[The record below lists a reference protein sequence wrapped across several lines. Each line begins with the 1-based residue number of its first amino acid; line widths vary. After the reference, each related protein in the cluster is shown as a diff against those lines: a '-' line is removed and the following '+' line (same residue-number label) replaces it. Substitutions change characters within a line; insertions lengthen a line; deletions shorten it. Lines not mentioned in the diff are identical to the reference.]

1 MTFILKKINEQKK
14 IEKKSNIVKFPSKL
28 SSVEKEVEAIIFAA
42 AEPLDIDTIESKL
55 SKKVNIEKLLEKL
68 QLEYSSRGINLV
80 CISKKWSFRTSPIL
94 SNLMKQEKTVEK
106 KLSRAAIET
115 LAIIVYHQPV
125 TRAEIEEIRG
135 VAFGTN
141 TLEILMQLNWVKPG
155 GRKNVPG
162 KPIQY
167 MTTEDFLSHFN
178 LQKLSDLPTV
188 DELGAAGLIDTSN
201 VDSAIFGTGK
211 FYREKQDEKKE
222 DIYSNIDEMLNS
234 TLNEDDKN

>member
-1 MTFILKKINEQKK
+1 MNKKK
-14 IEKKSNIVKFPSKL
+14 IEKKNNIVNFPSKL
-28 SSVEKEVEAIIFAA
+28 TSLEKEIEAIIFAA

-55 SKKVNIEKLLEKL
+55 SKKLNIEKSLEKL
-68 QLEYSSRGINLV
+68 KLEYSNRGINLV
-80 CISKKWSFRTSPIL
+80 CISKKWSFRTSPNL

-106 KLSRAAIET
+106 KLSKAAVET

-141 TLEILMQLNWVKPG
+141 TLDILMELNWVKPG
-155 GRKNVPG
+155 GRKDIPG

-167 MTTEDFLSHFN
+167 VTTEDFLSHFN

-188 DELGAAGLIDTSN
+188 DELGAAGLIDTTN
-201 VDSAIFGTGK
+201 VDNAIFGSGK
-211 FYREKQDEKKE
+211 FYKEKQDEKKE

-234 TLNEDDKN
+234 TLDKEDNK

>member
-1 MTFILKKINEQKK
+1 MIKKKLDKK
-14 IEKKSNIVKFPSKL
+14 DNVVNFPTKL
-28 SSVEKEVEAIIFAA
+28 SSIEKEIEAIIFAA

-55 SKKVNIEKLLEKL
+55 SKKVNIEKSLSKL
-68 QLEYSSRGINLV
+68 QKEYSHRGINLV
-80 CISKKWSFRTSPIL
+80 CISKKWSFRTSPNL
-94 SNLMKQEKTVEK
+94 SNLMTQERTVEK

-141 TLEILMQLNWVKPG
+141 TIEILMELNWVKPG
-155 GRKNVPG
+155 GRKDVPG

-167 MTTEDFLSHFN
+167 VTTDDFLSHFN

-188 DELGAAGLIDTSN
+188 DELGSAGLIDTTSIDN
-201 VDSAIFGTGK
+201 SIFGTGK
-211 FYREKQDEKKE
+211 FYKEKQDEKKE

-234 TLNEDDKN
+234 TLGEEDNK